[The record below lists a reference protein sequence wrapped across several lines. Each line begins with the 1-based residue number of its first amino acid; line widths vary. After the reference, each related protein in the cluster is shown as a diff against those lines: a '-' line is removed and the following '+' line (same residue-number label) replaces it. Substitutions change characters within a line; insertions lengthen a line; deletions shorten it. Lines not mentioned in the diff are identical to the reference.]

1 MLMKGGGDAR
11 IAMSIFFNN
20 EWLYI
25 LKLISGDMV
34 GLSFSILE
42 TNAFN
47 IIEEVLVIIV
57 KIEYI
62 NIAVL
67 SKESFCLHHRAV

>member
-25 LKLISGDMV
+25 LKLISGDRV